1 MRWYQKLFWRIF
13 AAVWLV
19 STLGILVSIG
29 IYQGISS
36 DHERSGFQQ
45 ERARLY
51 AEQLIDD
58 LESGR
63 EPKVRQGRRLPLWI
77 IDEDSDRVVFGE
89 GRKPPRGAEKLEIE
103 SSSGRDYE
111 VYFPGVSEVLLMQ
124 KMFGFLLSVQAIW
137 LGLVS
142 LFSSLLLTWLIVR
155 PINALRTHVRSVYDS
170 QNLSTRADQSLSQRT
185 DELGELAREIDHMAD
200 FIERT
205 LNAQENLLRDVSHE
219 LRAPLARLQVS
230 AGLAEQRLGE
240 DDKLV
245 QRINLECARLEHL
258 ISELLLLSRQQ
269 VAGATQPKIM
279 LSQMLIELID
289 DARLLDPRREIEL
302 KLRPTDSKQTIAIEP
317 LSRVVSNL
325 LNNAI
330 KHTEPE
336 AKISLDVT
344 VADQFMDLEVCDSG
358 AGVAPELLA
367 NLGDAFRRGST
378 SKGYGLGLSIC
389 KRAVLQ
395 MGGKISFTNRP
406 EGGFCAKIT
415 IPLPSR

>member
-36 DHERSGFQQ
+36 DHDRSGLQQ
-45 ERARLY
+45 ERARIY
-51 AEQLIDD
+51 AEQLIEDI
-58 LESGR
+58 ESGR
-63 EPKVRQGRRLPLWI
+63 EPKSRQGRRLSLWI
-77 IDEDSDRVVFGE
+77 IDEETGHVIFGE
-89 GRKPPRGAEKLEIE
+89 GRRPPRGAEKLEIE

-111 VYFPGVSEVLLMQ
+111 VYFPGVGEVLLMQ

-155 PINALRTHVRSVYDS
+155 PINALRAHVRSVYDS
-170 QNLSTRADQSLSQRT
+170 QNLSSRADQHLSQRT
-185 DELGELAREIDHMAD
+185 DELGELAREIDQMAD

-245 QRINLECARLEHL
+245 KRINLECARLEHL

-269 VAGATQPKIM
+269 VASVHEPKIL
-279 LSQMLIELID
+279 LSDLLTALIE
-289 DARLLDPRREIEL
+289 DARLLDPQREI
-302 KLRPTDSKQTIAIEP
+302 KLQVIPANSPQKIAAEP
-317 LSRVVSNL
+317 FSRVVSNL

-330 KHTEPE
+330 KHTESGT
-336 AKISLDVT
+336 AVSLDVKLS
-344 VADQFMDLEVCDSG
+344 DQLLKLHVCDSG

-367 NLGDAFRRGST
+367 NLGEAFRRGS
-378 SKGYGLGLSIC
+378 SSDGYGLGLSIC

-395 MGGKISFTNRP
+395 MGGDISFANRS
-406 EGGFCAKIT
+406 EGGFCAKIS
-415 IPLPSR
+415 IPLPNR